1 MGRPWNCGLT
11 LILRWNMMTQQV
23 LIEQIVAEVMRRLMP
38 TASSAPAS
46 FETNSRQSAELADS
60 IITADVLAEK
70 VADRKN
76 VVVGARAIVTPS
88 ARDWLRHNN
97 VELIHGVADTSA
109 SAEMKS
115 DKLVITHSTS
125 QTIDR
130 VMEEAGRQSNG
141 GWNRQSV
148 ETADEAVKKSIGE
161 LRRESSRVIVVLT
174 SEPEVAACLANRN
187 EKVKAAVV
195 ADAAAVA
202 RVKSGLDGNVFVI
215 NPAGRSFFELRNILR
230 QI

>member
-1 MGRPWNCGLT
+1 
-11 LILRWNMMTQQV
+11 MTQQV

-46 FETNSRQSAELADS
+46 SEANNRQSAQLTDAV
-60 IITADVLAEK
+60 ITADVLAEK
-70 VADRKN
+70 VAGRNN
-76 VVVGARAIVTPS
+76 VVVGERAIVTPS
-88 ARDWLRHNN
+88 ARDWLRHNK
-97 VELIHGVADTSA
+97 VELIHGSTAAGVTA
-109 SAEMKS
+109 SVEAS
-115 DKLVITHSTS
+115 CGKLVITHATS

-130 VMEEAGRQSNG
+130 VLEDAGRQSNG
-141 GWNRQSV
+141 GWNRKSV
-148 ETADEAVKKSIGE
+148 ESADEAAKKAIGE

-174 SEPEVAACLANRN
+174 SEPEVVACLANRN

-202 RVKSGLDGNVFVI
+202 RVKSGLDGNVFVVA
-215 NPAGRSFFELRNILR
+215 PAGRSFFELRNILR